1 MKRILILTSDKNQA
15 VQLRAMMESI
25 RQEFEIAIGEET
37 GRAILS
43 QRFMNLIMIDAATL
57 KSGSSWVFDFLVNRG
72 LRVPIVVLGAE
83 KGSVK
88 QVPCEDLPEVAF
100 VAPPIDQKKLVGA
113 INVF

>member
-15 VQLRAMMESI
+15 VQLRAMLESM

-43 QRFMNLIMIDAATL
+43 QRYMNLIMIDAATL
-57 KSGSSWVFDFLVNRG
+57 KSGSSWVFDFLTNRG

-83 KGSVK
+83 KNAVK
-88 QVPCEDLPEVAF
+88 EVPSEDLPQVAF
-100 VAPPIDQKKLVGA
+100 VAPPIDLKKLSFA
-113 INVF
+113 ISAF

>member
-15 VQLRAMMESI
+15 VQFRAMMEST

-43 QRFMNLIMIDAATL
+43 QRYMNLILIDAATL
-57 KSGSSWVFDFLVNRG
+57 KSGSSWVFEFLSNRG

-88 QVPCEDLPEVAF
+88 EVPSEDLPDVTF
-100 VAPPIDQKKLVGA
+100 IAPPIDQRKLVGA
-113 INVF
+113 ISVF